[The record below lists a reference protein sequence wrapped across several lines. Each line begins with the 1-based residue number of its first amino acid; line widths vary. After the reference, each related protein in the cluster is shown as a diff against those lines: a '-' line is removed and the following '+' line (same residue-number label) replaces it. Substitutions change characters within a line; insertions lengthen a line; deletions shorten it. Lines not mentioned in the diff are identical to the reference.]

1 MMWLWGAIRVILIV
15 LISEKNKNTRNK
27 INNEKLWER
36 QNLTLNQSV
45 DQMSVFFCS
54 FSEMK
59 TPTMEAFPLPWY
71 SVCNVLHEVSGG
83 SLKLGRVGLCRLF
96 SIPIFEKDDRAFRF

>member
-1 MMWLWGAIRVILIV
+1 MMWLWGVIRVILIV
-15 LISEKNKNTRNK
+15 LIWEKNKNSNK
-27 INNEKLWER
+27 INNENLWER
-36 QNLTLNQSV
+36 QILNQSV

-59 TPTMEAFPLPWY
+59 TPIMEAFPLPWY

-83 SLKLGRVGLCRLF
+83 SLKLSRVGLYRLF
-96 SIPIFEKDDRAFRF
+96 YIPVF